1 MDAVIFDIDGTLLHS
16 IEIDETLFRQAISSA
31 IDGVEIRPLF
41 SDYEHVTDAGIVS
54 QIMREN
60 SVTDATFTVETI
72 KRRFLRMLS
81 EHVATNG
88 AFPAFPG
95 ARNYLQKF
103 VESDDHAV
111 GIATGC
117 WRDSAVLKLNSA
129 GLGDFKVPIATAD
142 DAMARIDIM
151 QFALSQMPGRF
162 DSITYY
168 GDGEWDRQATATLGW
183 NFVPVGATLGGLHSY
198 EDLV

>member
-1 MDAVIFDIDGTLLHS
+1 VDAVIFDIDGTLLHS
-16 IEIDETLFRQAISSA
+16 IEIDETLFRQAIRSA
-31 IDGVEIRPLF
+31 IDGAEIRPLF

-54 QIMREN
+54 QIMHEN
-60 SVTDATFTVETI
+60 SVADAAGTFETI
-72 KRRFLRMLS
+72 KRSFLEMLS
-81 EHVATNG
+81 EHVASNG

-95 ARNYLQKF
+95 VRDYLQKF
-103 VESDDHAV
+103 VASQDHAV

-117 WRDSAVLKLNSA
+117 WRESAVLKLNSA
-129 GLGDFKVPIATAD
+129 GLGDLEVPIATSD

-151 QFALSQMPGRF
+151 QFALSQMPGKF